1 MTAPLGPS
9 APEPRPGHGREAQA
23 FSRSAPLAALDGLT
37 GRSAP
42 RLGTRMAI
50 TSIVTAAAALCLAS
64 LALIVLQ
71 YLALR
76 DTLADDLR
84 VQAQIIGNNSSAAL
98 MFRDGK
104 AAEETLAGLAGS
116 PSVLAAGVFDAS
128 GAVLAQYRRNPSMPD
143 LPVPGP
149 ALVDAGRDY
158 GGDTIDVAH
167 PVHIND
173 QLLGMV
179 MIRAGT
185 EHLYGRL
192 ATYAALTLGIAL
204 ASLLLAY
211 GLLASMR
218 RALRRAE
225 NELHLLAHVDP
236 ITQLPNRHE
245 FNQRLNNALERAGRK
260 GHRVALLLLDLDNF
274 KVVNDTLGHDCGD
287 ALLKLVAARLAD
299 SIRPSDVIC
308 RMGGDEFVIILE
320 PAPGLLELDSVAR
333 KLIDA
338 LGTPFAIDRNELH
351 VSTTIGISV
360 FPDNAEDAPTL
371 IRGADTAMYHAKS
384 LGKNGYGIFEP
395 DMELRAQ
402 KRMRVEASL
411 RRALDRDELEL
422 HYQPQF
428 DVRSGCVIG
437 VEALLRWHAPELGQV
452 GPADFIPVAEDS
464 GLIVPLGRWVLR
476 AALRQAAEWQ
486 TRGLL
491 GGIERV
497 AVNLSARQTRD
508 ANLLADI
515 RAALEESGVSARLL
529 ELEITEGVLM
539 DNVRE
544 NLELLERLQA
554 EGIRLSIDDFGTG
567 YSSMS
572 YLKRFP
578 IDQLKIDRSFVHDL
592 PGEGE
597 AIATAIIAMAH
608 SLDMDVVAEGVET
621 AEQLEFLTRTGC
633 HVMQGFYFARPMAPA
648 DMTALLERQHSVTA
662 ERTVAR
668 I

>member
-1 MTAPLGPS
+1 
-9 APEPRPGHGREAQA
+9 
-23 FSRSAPLAALDGLT
+23 
-37 GRSAP
+37 
-42 RLGTRMAI
+42 MAV

-64 LALIVLQ
+64 LALILLQ

-76 DTLADDLR
+76 NALADDLR
-84 VQAQIIGNNSSAAL
+84 VQAQIIGNNTSAAL

-104 AAEETLAGLAGS
+104 AAEETLAGLSGS
-116 PSVLAAGVFDAS
+116 PSVLAAGIFDAS
-128 GAVLAQYRRNPSMPD
+128 GAVLAQYRRHASMPD
-143 LPVPGP
+143 LPAPGP
-149 ALVDAGRDY
+149 ALVDAGREY
-158 GGDTIDVAH
+158 GGDVIDVVQ

-173 QLLGMV
+173 QQLGMV

-185 EHLYGRL
+185 EHLYARL

-236 ITQLPNRHE
+236 VTQLPNRHE
-245 FNQRLNNALERAGRK
+245 FNQRLGAALARADRSGA
-260 GHRVALLLLDLDNF
+260 RVALLLLDLDNF

-299 SIRPSDVIC
+299 SLRPSDVIC

-338 LGTPFAIDRNELH
+338 LGAPFAIGRHELH
-351 VSTTIGISV
+351 VSTSIGIGV
-360 FPDNAEDAPTL
+360 YPDDARDAPTL

-384 LGKNGYGIFEP
+384 LGKNGYGIFEA

-402 KRMRVEASL
+402 KRMRLEACL
-411 RRALDRDELEL
+411 RRALERRELEL

-428 DVRSGCVIG
+428 DVRSGRVIG
-437 VEALLRWHAPELGQV
+437 LEALLRWRSPELGPV
-452 GPADFIPVAEDS
+452 SPADFIPLAEES

-476 AALRQAAEWQ
+476 AALDQAADWSR
-486 TRGLL
+486 RGLL
-491 GGIERV
+491 DGVERI
-497 AVNLSARQTRD
+497 AVNLSARQTRE

-515 RAALEESGVSARLL
+515 QAALDASGVPARLL

-544 NLELLERLQA
+544 NLELLDRLKA
-554 EGIRLSIDDFGTG
+554 KGIRLSIDDFGTG

-578 IDQLKIDRSFVHDL
+578 IDQLKIDRSFVNDL

-608 SLDMDVVAEGVET
+608 SLDLDAVAEGVET
-621 AEQLEFLTRTGC
+621 VEQLEFLARTGC
-633 HVMQGFYFARPMAPA
+633 HVMQGFYFARPMPA
-648 DMTALLERQHSVTA
+648 DDVAALLGQQRDA
-662 ERTVAR
+662 AR
-668 I
+668 AGTLAAI